1 MTQNLWRK
9 KLHEKWKGNGLG
21 MLIMLWQTKFKKGTK
36 NLKVE
41 EVVMLWLKMKMQML
55 QNRYGNWYGGYAL
68 TQNLRKK
75 VTKRMK
81 KSSGI
86 NMVVMLWQNL

>member
-1 MTQNLWRK
+1 
-9 KLHEKWKGNGLG
+9 
-21 MLIMLWQTKFKKGTK
+21 
-36 NLKVE
+36 
-41 EVVMLWLKMKMQML
+41 MKMQML
-55 QNRYGNWYGGYAL
+55 QNIYGNWYGGYAL